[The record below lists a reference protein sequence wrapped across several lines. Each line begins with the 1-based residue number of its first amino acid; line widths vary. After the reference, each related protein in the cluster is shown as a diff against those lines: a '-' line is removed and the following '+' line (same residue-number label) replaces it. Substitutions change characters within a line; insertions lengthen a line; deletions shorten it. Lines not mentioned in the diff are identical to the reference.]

1 MKLPF
6 RTLIFWLHLAAGLIA
21 GSIVL
26 IMSVTGVL
34 LMYEQQIIEWAERD
48 LRPATPPPGTARLG
62 VEQLLA
68 AAAVQPGA
76 SPTAVTVKA
85 DPEAPVQVSL
95 GRERSVFV
103 DPFTGRVL
111 GEGSKRVREVMHVVT
126 DWHRWLGVEGEGR
139 DTARKITGACNLAF
153 LFLVV
158 SGFYLWVPRR
168 WTRRQVRNVAWFR
181 GGLSGKARDFNWHNT
196 IGLWVFV
203 PLFVVVL
210 SAVFISYPWAGDLL
224 YRALGEKVEP
234 RREGGPGGPPG
245 GRGGEAAELDLTGLN
260 GLWAQAEQRVPGW
273 QTITLRL
280 PRSAD
285 APVAFTILSGGRG
298 RPDLRAQLSFDR
310 ATGEVASWQP
320 YASQSTGR
328 KVRAWMRWL
337 HTGEA
342 GGFLGQ
348 TLAGLASAG
357 AAVLVW
363 TGLAL
368 SWRRFFSKAKNREP
382 LTQPAA
388 SEVFNRFEGVDHEKD
403 RQEAPDVA

>member
-6 RTLIFWLHLAAGLIA
+6 RTVIFWLHLTAGLIA

-26 IMSVTGVL
+26 IMSITGVL
-34 LMYEQQIIEWAERD
+34 LMYEQQIVAWADRD
-48 LRPATPPPGTARLG
+48 LRPSAPPPGAARLG
-62 VEQLLA
+62 MERLLA
-68 AAAVQPGA
+68 GVIAERPGA
-76 SPTAVTVKA
+76 SPASVTVQA
-85 DPEAPVQVSL
+85 APEEPVLVSL
-95 GRERSVFV
+95 GREQSVYV
-103 DPFTGRVL
+103 DPFTGRVI
-111 GEGSKRVREVMHVVT
+111 GEGSQRVRAVLHGIT

-139 DTARKITGACNLAF
+139 DTARAITGASNLAF
-153 LFLVV
+153 LVLVI
-158 SGFYLWVPRR
+158 SGFYLWVPRQ

-203 PLFVVVL
+203 PLFVIVL

-363 TGLAL
+363 TGVAL
-368 SWRRFFSKAKNREP
+368 SWRRFFPGVKNRNAR
-382 LTQPAA
+382 TQSSATGH
-388 SEVFNRFEGVDHEKD
+388 SIDSRGVD
-403 RQEAPDVA
+403 A

>member
-1 MKLPF
+1 MNLPF
-6 RTLIFWLHLAAGLIA
+6 RTFIFWLHLAAGLIA

-34 LMYEQQIIEWAERD
+34 LMYEQQIIEWADRD
-48 LRPATPPPGTARLG
+48 IRPATPPPGTARLG
-62 VEQLLA
+62 VERLLTA
-68 AAAVQPGA
+68 AAAAWPGA
-76 SPTAVTVKA
+76 SPSAVTVKA
-85 DPEAPVQVSL
+85 DLEAPALVSL
-95 GRERSVFV
+95 GREQSVYV

-111 GEGSKRVREVMHVVT
+111 GEGSKPVRAALHAIT
-126 DWHRWLGVEGEGR
+126 DWHRWLGVAGEGR

-153 LFLVV
+153 LFLIV

-196 IGLWVFV
+196 IGLWIFL
-203 PLFVVVL
+203 PLFVIVL
-210 SAVFISYPWAGDLL
+210 SGVFISYPWAGDLL
-224 YRALGEKVEP
+224 LRLTGDKVEP
-234 RREGGPGGPPG
+234 RREGRPEGPGGLPG
-245 GRGGEAAELDLTGLN
+245 GRGGESKLDLTGLD
-260 GLWAQAEQRVPGW
+260 GLWARAEQRVPGW

-298 RPDLRAQLSFDR
+298 RPDLRAQLTLDR
-310 ATGEVASWQP
+310 ATGEVESWQP

-328 KVRAWMRWL
+328 KVRSWMRWL

-363 TGLAL
+363 TGVAL
-368 SWRRFFSKAKNREP
+368 SWRRFFSKAKNRD
-382 LTQPAA
+382 LRAQTAA
-388 SEVFNRFEGVDHEKD
+388 PEASNRFEGVD
-403 RQEAPDVA
+403 A